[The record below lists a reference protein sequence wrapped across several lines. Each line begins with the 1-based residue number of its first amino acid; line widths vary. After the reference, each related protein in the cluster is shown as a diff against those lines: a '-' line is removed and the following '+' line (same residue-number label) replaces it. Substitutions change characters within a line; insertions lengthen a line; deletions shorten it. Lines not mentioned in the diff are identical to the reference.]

1 MARIKT
7 LSIVYLFAATS
18 ADGVTPGPPPFV
30 PDCFWFSAADEA
42 VMKTLPAVLVVLL
55 ALAPVASAALLPAA
69 DAGDGAAL
77 TADATETNVGLGGV
91 GVGGPS
97 DTDADPLDNRSI
109 RVLSLPAGGTNAS
122 AVETQ
127 RVDLG
132 PGLAFDRFVS
142 QTRLR
147 TLTTVERVRS
157 AAPGDERQRLILGE
171 LNDIEQRVVTL
182 RTAQQTALS
191 AFASGSI
198 SPRQLLLRLARID
211 AQARAL
217 EHRRARLQKLAEETQ
232 GLGLSARRFATLERE
247 LDTFTGPV
255 RERVGSVVAGR
266 NDTARVYV
274 ATSSDGIVLTTLAD
288 GRYLREAYRGD
299 LRDFGASG
307 SLSPE
312 EALNITA
319 EQYPVVW
326 ELRANNTAV
335 VGAGS
340 IYNVSI
346 PHEYGRLTT
355 LIDTGTQRV
364 FMETQTRALASFSSH
379 HTITRSRNDLQM
391 TVNRSYPG
399 GPVRISL
406 VDARTGNPVNANITV
421 GPASGGDSDFVGYT
435 GSDGV
440 LWTLSPE
447 EEYTVFAIKG
457 NSVVAIQAK
466 PLEPPRVYPS
476 DNASAGN
483 STATSDVAAASTSAS
498 SSAPSTSGPAG
509 NAAATVTSARPA

>member
-1 MARIKT
+1 
-7 LSIVYLFAATS
+7 
-18 ADGVTPGPPPFV
+18 
-30 PDCFWFSAADEA
+30 
-42 VMKTLPAVLVVLL
+42 MKTLLAVLVVLL
-55 ALAPVASAALLPAA
+55 AVAPVASATLLPVGHAGA
-69 DAGDGAAL
+69 DGVDAGPTFD
-77 TADATETNVGLGGV
+77 ADATGTDVGIGGV
-91 GVGGPS
+91 GVGS
-97 DTDADPLDNRSI
+97 DRPATDADPLSNRSI
-109 RVLSLPAGGTNAS
+109 RALSLPAGAINAS

-157 AAPGDERQRLILGE
+157 ATPGDERQRLILGE

-191 AFASGSI
+191 SYATGSI
-198 SPRQLLLRLARID
+198 SPRQLLLRLTRID

-217 EHRRARLQKLAEETQ
+217 EHRRTRLQELAEETK
-232 GLGLSARRFATLERE
+232 GLGLSTQRFASLERQ

-255 RERVGSVVAGR
+255 RERVGNVVAGR

-274 ATSSDGIVLTTLAD
+274 ATSSDGIVLSTLAD

-299 LRDFGASG
+299 LRDFDASG
-307 SLSPE
+307 SISPE

-326 ELRANNTAV
+326 ELRANSTAV
-335 VGAGS
+335 IGAGS
-340 IYNVSI
+340 VYNVTI
-346 PHEYGRLTT
+346 PHEYGTLTT
-355 LIDTGTQRV
+355 LIDTGTKRV
-364 FMETQTRALASFSSH
+364 FMESQTRSLASFSSR
-379 HTITRSRNDLQM
+379 HTVTRSRNNLQM

-406 VDARTGNPVNANITV
+406 VDARTGDPVNANITI
-421 GPASGGDSDFVGYT
+421 GPASGGNSDFVGYT

-440 LWTLSPE
+440 LWALSPE
-447 EEYTVFAIKG
+447 DEYTVFAIKG
-457 NSVVAIQAK
+457 NAVVAIDAT
-466 PLEPPRVYPS
+466 PVDPPRVYPANNS
-476 DNASAGN
+476 SVGTASA
-483 STATSDVAAASTSAS
+483 SAS
-498 SSAPSTSGPAG
+498 SSDLAG
-509 NAAATVTSARPA
+509 SEAISRARPA